1 MSGAAGG
8 SRINKEDLKT
18 TIRDY
23 RDNVLKPLGLD
34 KSYNI
39 TGVRSR
45 PEKNIFG
52 DIDIVVSF
60 SEGDKKESKQE
71 LAKFLEQVN
80 KIPNIPSKG
89 NKKYFI
95 HGNIVTTLYPIFG
108 KTEEYVQIDNIVTTS
123 EEEGKFTYKMLD
135 LPAQEQV
142 LAIGLAKAVF
152 TELDEK
158 QVNNLFKEL
167 GITNPEKPNEG
178 EEYDFNLNPS
188 ELSLRIVPIG
198 KNEGREIWKSSNFED
213 VKKLTYAL
221 GIDIEKDKFND
232 IVPKIKK
239 FKNRRSIDRLKGM
252 FARNIRVGPAEKEIE
267 KGIKKQQALDTIAS
281 LEEKYN
287 SLTINLVK
295 SIILEEE
302 TQKTIAIF
310 PGKFKPPHKDHLA
323 RMRAA
328 AADADE
334 VWVLVSPKSSES
346 KPDQKTITAQQSE
359 AVFNLYR
366 DKGLLPNNIKIFIS
380 DNLPFK
386 GDNGEQLSFSS
397 PVKSAYEIMDKR
409 VGPKYIAV
417 FGKEEDLKRFG
428 KVPLNTVVK
437 NYDGSAGNLSATDLR
452 NALQTNQDISRFLPD
467 GIDYQDFLKA
477 VTSGTLEENCGCQHS
492 QPTDFKNALVL
503 LTKYMLDQG
512 MNITPLPK
520 LRIINNDVKNA
531 KNILGRTAYYDP
543 NDCSITL
550 YTLNR
555 HPKDVLRSYTHE
567 MIHRIQDNEGRLGN
581 VNTTNT
587 NEDGDLDQLEREAYE
602 HGNMTF
608 RNWEDSIK
616 NV

>member
-1 MSGAAGG
+1 
-8 SRINKEDLKT
+8 
-18 TIRDY
+18 
-23 RDNVLKPLGLD
+23 
-34 KSYNI
+34 
-39 TGVRSR
+39 
-45 PEKNIFG
+45 
-52 DIDIVVSF
+52 
-60 SEGDKKESKQE
+60 
-71 LAKFLEQVN
+71 
-80 KIPNIPSKG
+80 
-89 NKKYFI
+89 
-95 HGNIVTTLYPIFG
+95 
-108 KTEEYVQIDNIVTTS
+108 
-123 EEEGKFTYKMLD
+123 
-135 LPAQEQV
+135 
-142 LAIGLAKAVF
+142 
-152 TELDEK
+152 
-158 QVNNLFKEL
+158 
-167 GITNPEKPNEG
+167 
-178 EEYDFNLNPS
+178 
-188 ELSLRIVPIG
+188 
-198 KNEGREIWKSSNFED
+198 
-213 VKKLTYAL
+213 
-221 GIDIEKDKFND
+221 
-232 IVPKIKK
+232 
-239 FKNRRSIDRLKGM
+239 
-252 FARNIRVGPAEKEIE
+252 
-267 KGIKKQQALDTIAS
+267 
-281 LEEKYN
+281 
-287 SLTINLVK
+287 
-295 SIILEEE
+295 
-302 TQKTIAIF
+302 
-310 PGKFKPPHKDHLA
+310 
-323 RMRAA
+323 MRAA

-428 KVPLNTVVK
+428 RVPLNTIVK

-555 HPKDVLRSYTHE
+555 HPKDILRSYTHE

-581 VNTTNT
+581 INTTNT
-587 NEDGDLDQLEREAYE
+587 NEDGNLEELEEEAYKL
-602 HGNMTF
+602 GNITL